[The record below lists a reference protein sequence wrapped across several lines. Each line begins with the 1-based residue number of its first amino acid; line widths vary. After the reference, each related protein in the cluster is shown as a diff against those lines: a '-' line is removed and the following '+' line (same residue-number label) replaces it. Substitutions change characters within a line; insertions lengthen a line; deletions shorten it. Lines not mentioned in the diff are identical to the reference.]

1 MGKFL
6 FIGAILLAALLF
18 GPLGKALRGSGW
30 RVSAGMGAVAAF
42 AGAAFCLVEKR
53 WAGVAVLGIMGLWL
67 ASTTRHPREPL
78 AARRPQTANE
88 PPRQPQ
94 SRSGMSVSE
103 ACSILGVEADAT
115 AADIRNAYKRLMLKV
130 HPDHGG
136 APGLAAQLNAARDR
150 LLGKS

>member
-6 FIGAILLAALLF
+6 FIGAILLAVLLF

-78 AARRPQTANE
+78 AARRSQSSTQ

-94 SRSGMSVSE
+94 FGMSAFE

-115 AADIRNAYKRLMLKV
+115 AADIRKAYKRLMLKV